1 MVPIA
6 TFNEHPM
13 GFPHTTNST
22 HRTFFDG
29 KTCNPSDIAKW
40 NNLHPYGND
49 FNPDR
54 GTQYGQKHSSKVKHD
69 IQQWPNYDPRL
80 IVSKGKFS
88 TEYKDR
94 IRNEYMHELNEEN
107 RCKCGKCG
115 RQGKKRIYK

>member
-13 GFPHTTNST
+13 GFPHTANST
-22 HRTFFDG
+22 HRSHFDG
-29 KTCNPSDIAKW
+29 KWVPRSDIAEW

-54 GTQYGQKHSSKVKHD
+54 GTHYGDKHNSKD
-69 IQQWPNYDPRL
+69 QPGIQQWPNDDPRHL
-80 IVSKGKFS
+80 AAKGKFS

-94 IRNEYMHELNEEN
+94 FINEHGDMLNEEKD
-107 RCKCGKCG
+107 CKCRKS
-115 RQGKKRIYK
+115 RKRIYK